1 MRKDQPYISE
11 NTRWSFF
18 GAVPR
23 IRRVRGGAVAPGGS
37 VFYEKDQSGSGGPSN
52 RGRQDMGPDD
62 FPIGQDYRERF
73 ILALIEDL
81 TSEKKEI
88 HVKEKLTRD
97 LERRVEER
105 AEAIQRVRQHI
116 ETFWKP

>member
-11 NTRWSFF
+11 KTRWSFF

-37 VFYEKDQSGSGGPSN
+37 VLPPRRTRVAQAVLQIEDARIWARMTFRSV
-52 RGRQDMGPDD
+52 R
-62 FPIGQDYRERF
+62 ITRERF

-81 TSEKKEI
+81 DKRKE
-88 HVKEKLTRD
+88 RNSC
-97 LERRVEER
+97 
-105 AEAIQRVRQHI
+105 
-116 ETFWKP
+116 